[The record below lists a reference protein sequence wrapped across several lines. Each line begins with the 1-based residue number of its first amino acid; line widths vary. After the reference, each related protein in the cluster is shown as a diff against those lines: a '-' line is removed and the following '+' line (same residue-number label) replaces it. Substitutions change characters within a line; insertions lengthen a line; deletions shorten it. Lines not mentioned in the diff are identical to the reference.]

1 VVFAPRLTSEEPPK
15 AYRFQAVSNWTHGT
29 ADARGKRRAAS
40 AARVDRDE
48 TILGGR
54 QWGGQGA
61 DARGAIGPM
70 LCEMGWVQI
79 REDGQR
85 RTDDTGRDDETTR
98 WYVKVKE
105 EEEEVE
111 IDYGSV

>member
-1 VVFAPRLTSEEPPK
+1 
-15 AYRFQAVSNWTHGT
+15 
-29 ADARGKRRAAS
+29 
-40 AARVDRDE
+40 
-48 TILGGR
+48 
-54 QWGGQGA
+54 
-61 DARGAIGPM
+61 M

>member
-1 VVFAPRLTSEEPPK
+1 
-15 AYRFQAVSNWTHGT
+15 
-29 ADARGKRRAAS
+29 
-40 AARVDRDE
+40 
-48 TILGGR
+48 
-54 QWGGQGA
+54 
-61 DARGAIGPM
+61 
-70 LCEMGWVQI
+70 MGWVQI